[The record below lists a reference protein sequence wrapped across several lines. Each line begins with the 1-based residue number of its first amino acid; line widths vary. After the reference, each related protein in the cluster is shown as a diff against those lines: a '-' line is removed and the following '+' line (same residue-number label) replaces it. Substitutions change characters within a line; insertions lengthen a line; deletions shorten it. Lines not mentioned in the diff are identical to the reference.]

1 MDRKQFDALHAG
13 CLTALANYVSE
24 AEQTAAMLE
33 KCTPEPMSFA
43 QRLDLLIQESDE
55 EQAHCV
61 YLDTK
66 RVLRAAAKL
75 GYYNTN

>member
-1 MDRKQFDALHAG
+1 MDRKQFDDLHTG
-13 CLTALANYVSE
+13 CLTALANYVSA

-33 KCTPEPMSFA
+33 KCTPEPMPFR
-43 QRLDLLIQESDE
+43 QRLDLLVQERDE
-55 EQAHCV
+55 EQAHTV

-66 RVLRAAAKL
+66 RVLREAAKL

>member
-1 MDRKQFDALHAG
+1 MDRKQFDDLHTG
-13 CLTALANYVSE
+13 CLTALANYVRS

-33 KCTPEPMSFA
+33 KCTPEPIPLG
-43 QRLDLLIQESDE
+43 QRLDLLVQEKDE
-55 EQAHCV
+55 EQAHII

-66 RVLRAAAKL
+66 RILREAAKL